1 MKTRL
6 LVMVGVIIS
15 TTIFAQKPEGNSRNI
30 KDRGY
35 ERMKRELALTD
46 KQYASVKDIDSRY
59 SKKRDDERAKFMKR
73 RMEERETMRSMQL
86 ERQREMRKVFTP
98 EQNKKWDELREARK
112 NDHRFHNGRHHHDSR
127 HEKFRKGD
135 HRKRHSGGKM
145 ERKG

>member
-6 LVMVGVIIS
+6 LVMVGMVIS
-15 TTIFAQKPEGNSRNI
+15 TTIFAQKSEDNSRNI
-30 KDRGY
+30 HYRGY

-46 KQYASVKDIDSRY
+46 KQYASVKDIDSKY

-112 NDHRFHNGRHHHDSR
+112 NDHRLHNGRHRHESR
-127 HEKFRKGD
+127 HRKFHKGD
-135 HRKRHSGGKM
+135 HRKRHGGERM